1 MRTHELRSRA
11 GVLGSAL
18 VVMMMLGPVAAMAA
32 RAPEATEAPRATAG
46 PAAPAPRATP
56 APGSPA
62 PRTAPAPGA
71 PPAGSAAP
79 AAPVAPV
86 APRDEQEAL
95 AAARA
100 QLDAARAALS
110 RDQYERAA
118 QLLAEQREQ
127 LLRTREAG
135 NALYWEAFARYRLE
149 RTQELKLAAALLR
162 QQQAEF
168 GAAAT
173 ARDGEA
179 LLARVYAELAQ
190 RGEADAARSVREL
203 SDDEQQREETRI
215 QALHALL
222 EMDPN
227 RAMPVLGDI
236 LRGKRP
242 ASESFR
248 RNAAFLL
255 CRTEDPRAED
265 LLIELSRTETD
276 ADLLSE
282 IVICLS
288 MKDSDRALD
297 ALVAVFNGTDDPH
310 VGEAAAHAIGRRGGD
325 RAFGVLS
332 TLVRD
337 RSADLERR
345 RMALFSLA
353 GCGRDAEVSALAQQV
368 LREETDGEMLQVAV
382 ATLSRLGDAV
392 PEAVFFNLIENP
404 RADDELRAQAL
415 HFAAQRGT
423 LRVPQ
428 LRAIWE
434 RAQGHELKMQVCH
447 VLTQLDDRGPA
458 LDLLLE
464 IARKESDP
472 EIRQAAIFWVSQFD
486 DDPRAAAFLLEVI
499 DKE

>member
-1 MRTHELRSRA
+1 MRTLTSRSVARILLP
-11 GVLGSAL
+11 GL
-18 VVMMMLGPVAAMAA
+18 VMMLVPAVAARAQRAPVAA
-32 RAPEATEAPRATAG
+32 P
-46 PAAPAPRATP
+46 PAAPM
-56 APGSPA
+56 
-62 PRTAPAPGA
+62 
-71 PPAGSAAP
+71 
-79 AAPVAPV
+79 APVAPV
-86 APRDEQEAL
+86 DEHAAL

-100 QLDAARAALS
+100 QLEAARTAMG
-110 RDQYERAA
+110 REQFEHAA

-135 NALYWEAFARYRLE
+135 NALYWEAFARYRLT
-149 RTQELKLAAALLR
+149 RTQELKRAVELLR
-162 QQQAEF
+162 RQQLEFSGAE
-168 GAAAT
+168 T
-173 ARDGEA
+173 ARDGES

-222 EMDPN
+222 EMDPD
-227 RAMPVLGDI
+227 RALPVLGDI

-242 ASESFR
+242 ATPSFR

-265 LLIELSRTETD
+265 LLIELAQGETD

-282 IVICLS
+282 VVICLS

-297 ALVAVFNGTDDPH
+297 AIVAVFRRADNPQ
-310 VGEAAAHAIGRRGGD
+310 VAESAAHAIGRHGGD
-325 RAFGVLS
+325 RAFGVL
-332 TLVRD
+332 TALVRD
-337 RSADLERR
+337 RSADPERR

-353 GCGRDAEVSALAQQV
+353 GSGRDAEVSALAQQV

-382 ATLSRLGDAV
+382 MTLSRLGDAV

-428 LRAIWE
+428 LRAIYD
-434 RAQGHELKMQVCH
+434 RATGHHLKVQVCH
-447 VLTQLDDRGPA
+447 VLTQLEDRGPA

-464 IARKESDP
+464 IARREQDP
-472 EIRQAAIFWVSQFD
+472 EIRQAAVFWVSQFEG
-486 DDPRAAAFLLEVI
+486 DPRAAAFLMEVI
-499 DKE
+499 EQE